1 MEAGSRCFLGVFRSR
16 VLEFLRSMLM
26 HSSRTFVW
34 SATACGLVVLL
45 SFFTAIGFDFHRAT
59 IQMNEQAAMNI
70 AALASQTIERDIELY
85 DLSLQSVLDGVND
98 PDILYQEPGLR
109 QKILFDR
116 SATAPGLGSLTA
128 LDENGDIFLDS
139 RGFPPRQGNFADR
152 EYFNIHKTAAIGM
165 YVSQP
170 YM

>member
-45 SFFTAIGFDFHRAT
+45 SFFTAIGYDFYRAT

-70 AALASQTIERDIELY
+70 ASLASQTIERDIELY
-85 DLSLQSVLDGVND
+85 DLSLQSVLEGVND

-109 QKILFDR
+109 QKVLFDR
-116 SATAPGLGSLTA
+116 SATAPGLGA
-128 LDENGDIFLDS
+128 LVALNEKGDFFLDS
-139 RGFPPRQGNFADR
+139 HGFPPRTGNFADR
-152 EYFNIHKTAAIGM
+152 EYFNIHRDPSIRL
-165 YVSQP
+165 YVS
-170 YM
+170 